1 MKYNYRIWLYYG
13 LIHSWT
19 IEYAFN
25 LTIKIDL
32 DYNDIYDI
40 YVVV

>member
-1 MKYNYRIWLYYG
+1 MEYNYSIWLYYG

-19 IEYAFN
+19 KEYVFN
-25 LTIKIDL
+25 LIKDL